1 MFYPYLGINF
11 FAWIYAS
18 LLLIGTIVLWVTEYF
33 FGANIIPPEV
43 WLARNVLY
51 VLFIPFLLLTHFSFS
66 ARLLTFLWRHLLM
79 LAAAFIAC
87 FALLFH
93 TELLV
98 ITSLAVYGSDTLA
111 LQHYTVHPCVFVILC
126 ALGGAAV
133 YALCWIVSRISQ
145 GKNKRFNYWVKIAQV
160 PALYV
165 IYMLF
170 VPAYLALLK
179 PTVSSLSQQ
188 QFVTCFVG
196 AVGLI
201 VNFIWF
207 ERTRDVQRRKILG
220 GFLILLCVAYTLWIL
235 NPLHCEW
242 VAPCPVCY
250 QLLLC
255 RHLI

>member
-1 MFYPYLGINF
+1 MLYPYLGINF
-11 FAWIYAS
+11 LAWIYATC
-18 LLLIGTIVLWVTEYF
+18 LLIGTIALWVTEYF
-33 FGANIIPPEV
+33 FGAGIIPPEV

-51 VLFIPFLLLTHFSFS
+51 VLFIPFLLLTYFSFS
-66 ARLLTFLWRHLLM
+66 VRLLSFLLKHLLALV
-79 LAAAFIAC
+79 LAFVAC
-87 FALLFH
+87 MALLFH

-98 ITSLAVYGSDTLA
+98 VTSLAAYGSDTLA

-133 YALCWIVSRISQ
+133 YALCWIAMRISQ
-145 GKNKRFNYWVKIAQV
+145 GQNRRLNRWVKIAQV

-170 VPAYLALLK
+170 VPAFLGLLK
-179 PTVSSLSQQ
+179 PTLASLSQQ

-220 GFLILLCVAYTLWIL
+220 WFMILLCIAYALWIL

-242 VAPCPVCY
+242 IAPCPVCY

-255 RHLI
+255 RHMI